1 MRISIRPATRDD
13 VALILDLIRGLAEY
27 EKLTHECVATEDS
40 LSQTLFGEHPAAEVV
55 IAEEDGKAAGFALF
69 FTNYS
74 TFLAR
79 PGMYLEDIFVYPA
92 LRGRGI
98 GLRLIQHLAQI
109 AVTRGYGRFE
119 WSVLDWNTPAIT
131 FYRSLGAVPMD
142 GWTVQRV
149 SGDALL
155 RLAAEADS

>member
-1 MRISIRPATRDD
+1 MSISIRPANRDD
-13 VALILDLIRGLAEY
+13 VALILDLIRGLADY
-27 EKLTHECVATEDS
+27 EKLAHECVATEAS
-40 LSQTLFGEHPAAEVV
+40 LLQTLFGERPAAEVV
-55 IAEEDGKAAGFALF
+55 IADADGQTAGFALF
-69 FTNYS
+69 FSNYS

-79 PGMYLEDIFVYPA
+79 PGMYLEDIFVYPE

-109 AVTRGYGRFE
+109 AVARGYGRFE

-155 RLAAEADS
+155 RLAAEAGA

>member
-27 EKLTHECVATEDS
+27 EKLTHECVATEES
-40 LSQTLFGEHPAAEVV
+40 LLQTLFGEHPAAEVV

-109 AVTRGYGRFE
+109 AVARGYGRFE